1 MIVRPVNRH
10 DNALFPESME
20 KLTETADLLG
30 LDISNSYLT
39 LDSGFDSEDN
49 KVMIRYQNLN
59 PIIKPNSRNSNNE
72 KRYAM
77 LDEFGEVKDIYIERI
92 KIERCFAWKDKY
104 RKLVIRY
111 EKLQCT
117 FMGFR
122 YLAYAMVNSRGI
134 FRKKQP
140 LL

>member
-1 MIVRPVNRH
+1 MIVKPVNNH
-10 DNALFPESME
+10 DNTLFPESFE
-20 KLTETADLLG
+20 KLIATADMLG
-30 LDISNSYLT
+30 LDIFNSYLT

-49 KVMIRYQNLN
+49 KMLISYQSLI
-59 PIIKPNSRNSNNE
+59 PVIKPNPRNSNDE

-77 LDEFGEVKDIYIERI
+77 LDEFEKLKPIYLERI
-92 KIERCFAWKDKY
+92 KVERCFAWKDKY

-122 YLAYAMVNSRGI
+122 YLAYAMVNSRSFLG
-134 FRKKQP
+134 KNY
-140 LL
+140 

>member
-49 KVMIRYQNLN
+49 KVMIRY
-59 PIIKPNSRNSNNE
+59 
-72 KRYAM
+72 
-77 LDEFGEVKDIYIERI
+77 
-92 KIERCFAWKDKY
+92 
-104 RKLVIRY
+104 
-111 EKLQCT
+111 
-117 FMGFR
+117 
-122 YLAYAMVNSRGI
+122 
-134 FRKKQP
+134 
-140 LL
+140 